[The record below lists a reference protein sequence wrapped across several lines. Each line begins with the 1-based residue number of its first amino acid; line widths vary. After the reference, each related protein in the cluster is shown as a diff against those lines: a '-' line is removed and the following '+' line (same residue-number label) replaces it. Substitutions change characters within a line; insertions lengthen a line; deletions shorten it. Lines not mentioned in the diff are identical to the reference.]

1 MNFTNAQLSKIYYPI
16 FGLTSLIFNKIDNEE
31 CNETLLSKTM
41 QRTVANLKII
51 QDVLN
56 IRKNCFIKKQVH

>member
-16 FGLTSLIFNKIDNEE
+16 FGLTLLIFNKIDYEE
-31 CNETLLSKTM
+31 CNELLLSKTM
-41 QRTVANLKII
+41 QRTVANLKSI
-51 QDVLN
+51 QDVCN